1 MSQHE
6 ANSVKEELKIDD
18 LLEKMAT
25 EVERDS
31 QAVKE
36 SIANYMAKQESGFVF

>member
-6 ANSVKEELKIDD
+6 ENTVKEELKIDD
-18 LLEKMAT
+18 LLESIAT

-36 SIANYMAKQESGFVF
+36 SIDNYMAKQKSGFVF